1 MKYISP
7 HTGTLSSLCV
17 DSSVI
22 DEYNGPHV
30 KSSSQ
35 DLKVNCMGICSPAK
49 GIDSVVCKVVTPIT
63 VFVWFQSPV
72 TPSANVF
79 PPHSRVKKECLVCE
93 AGVKK
98 IVFSRSLTERARC
111 VTILE
116 WRRAVQ
122 PLNHRLRPGPSPAQP
137 STHRARPV
145 KGGGQQTAEP
155 PACSNTE
162 HQAHRFTGVPE
173 GILHTNSDLTDN
185 GLGRHSL
192 VCQANPAKRAG
203 WLVGVDCL
211 PRGSIVKRTVE
222 YIYRHL

>member
-1 MKYISP
+1 M
-7 HTGTLSSLCV
+7 
-17 DSSVI
+17 
-22 DEYNGPHV
+22 
-30 KSSSQ
+30 
-35 DLKVNCMGICSPAK
+35 KVNAVGPMKLIAARMGGWACWDQASTLLSETGIYIDTAFSLGVMTPAA
-49 GIDSVVCKVVTPIT
+49 DQHE
-63 VFVWFQSPV
+63 W
-72 TPSANVF
+72 
-79 PPHSRVKKECLVCE
+79 KKEDLQLLNDVAFCELVCAFGARHVLFGTDSPWAE
-93 AGVKK
+93 PEKELSK

-122 PLNHRLRPGPSPAQP
+122 PLNHRRRPGPSPAQP